1 MNNFTETVRNS
12 ADIVRVVSDYVSLK
26 GAGNAFKGLC
36 PFHSEKTP
44 SFSVHREKQIFH
56 CFGCGAGGD
65 VFSFVMLAEKVP
77 FPEAVRI
84 IAEKFGVPIPAGRRV
99 SGLDDQKFDERK
111 QLFEI
116 YERAATYFQQR
127 LSAEEAIGARQV
139 LEKRKIQPEYVARFR
154 LGYAPAAGLMNYLRL
169 QDPVSSGLFVKNERG
184 EVYDRFRR
192 RLMFPI
198 WNERGKPIGFG
209 GRALSA
215 EAQPKY
221 LNSPESPLYSKSHV
235 LYALHLARDAAQKAG
250 RFVVVE
256 GYFDCLSLHQAG
268 IENVVASCGTSLT
281 QQQVVIMARYVPE
294 VVMNYDPDAAG
305 QNAMR
310 RSIDLLLAKGLRV
323 RILKLGGGLDPD
335 DFVRK
340 EGGEV
345 YGRMLAN
352 APYFWQY
359 LMAEA
364 VRQYD
369 LSEPAMKANAVNDV
383 VQHVAKIQ
391 DRIEQLE
398 VARAVAEGFKVPES
412 VLLERLKLTPRR
424 PGLEGRTGNSGSDPN
439 FLGLQKFG
447 SDPEFPV
454 RPSNTAERK
463 LSLAEKQL
471 IQALLQ
477 DREIAATLWPLLQG
491 EFLSQIWSAPVLEKL
506 VNNPGGNVEMALEN
520 VQDEQLRREVRAAVL
535 EPFGRVSANQALAS
549 VKQLYDTFLVKELG
563 EIREQLK
570 QYGSGAAPRELVER
584 HMEIVAQKSRVEAFK
599 A

>member
-26 GAGNAFKGLC
+26 GAGSAFKGLC

-65 VFSFVMLAEKVP
+65 VFSFIMSAEKVA

-84 IAEKFGVPIPAGRRV
+84 VAEKCGVPIPAQTGM
-99 SGLDDQKFDERK
+99 DDKQFDQRK

-116 YERAATYFQQR
+116 YDRACAYFQQR
-127 LSAEEAIGARQV
+127 LSTEEAAAARQV
-139 LEKRKIQPEYVARFR
+139 LEKRQIQPAYVERFH
-154 LGYAPAAGLMNYLRL
+154 LGYAPATGLMNHLHI
-169 QDPVSSGLFVKNERG
+169 QDPVGSGLFIKNDRG
-184 EVYDRFRR
+184 ETYDRFRR

-198 WNERGKPIGFG
+198 WNERGKTIGFG
-209 GRALSA
+209 GRALA
-215 EAQPKY
+215 ADAQPKY
-221 LNSPESPLYSKSHV
+221 LNSPESPLYSKSYV
-235 LYALHLARDAAQKAG
+235 LYAMHLARDAAQKQG
-250 RFVVVE
+250 QLVVVE

-281 QQQVVIMARYVPE
+281 QQQVAIMARYVPE

-323 RILKLGGGLDPD
+323 RILKLAGGLDPD

-340 EGGEV
+340 EGGDV
-345 YGRMLAN
+345 YRGLLAR

-359 LMAEA
+359 LMGEA
-364 VRQYD
+364 ARQTD
-369 LSEPAMKANAVNDV
+369 LNDPALKASAVNDV

-398 VARAVAEGFKVPES
+398 VARAVAEGFKVPEP
-412 VLLERLKLTPRR
+412 VILERLNLTPRR
-424 PGLEGRTGNSGSDPN
+424 PDVGVVFRSRTVVETRR
-439 FLGLQKFG
+439 
-447 SDPEFPV
+447 PE
-454 RPSNTAERK
+454 RRLTS
-463 LSLAEKQL
+463 AEKQL
-471 IQALLQ
+471 ILALLQ
-477 DREIAATLWPLLQG
+477 DLEIAKALEPVLQG
-491 EFLSQIWSAPVLEKL
+491 EFLSDVWSAPVLEKL
-506 VNNPGGNVEMALEN
+506 VKEPGGNVEKALEN
-520 VQDEQLRREVRAAVL
+520 VQDEELRKEVRAAVL
-535 EPFGRVSANQALAS
+535 EPFGRISADEALSS
-549 VKQLYDTFLVKELG
+549 VTRLNNDFLVKKSR
-563 EIREQLK
+563 EILDQLK
-570 QYGSGAAPRELVER
+570 QYGNGAAPAELVEKHQNLVR
-584 HMEIVAQKSRVEAFK
+584 ELSRMGAVK

>member
-1 MNNFTETVRNS
+1 MNTFTETVRNS
-12 ADIVRVVSDYVSLK
+12 ADIVQIVSDYVSLR
-26 GAGNAFKGLC
+26 GAGSAFKGLC

-65 VFSFVMLAEKVP
+65 VFSFVMLVEKVS
-77 FPEAVRI
+77 FPEAVRVL
-84 IAEKFGVPIPAGRRV
+84 AEKCGIPVPDR
-99 SGLDDQKFDERK
+99 SGLEDKQFDQRK

-116 YERAATYFQQR
+116 YDRAAAYFQQR
-127 LSAEEAIGARQV
+127 LSMDEAAPARQV
-139 LEKRKIQPEYVARFR
+139 LEKRQIQPGFVDRFR
-154 LGYAPAAGLMNYLRL
+154 LGYAPAAGLMNHLRL
-169 QDPVSSGLFVKNERG
+169 EDPVGTGLFVKNERN

-198 WNERGKPIGFG
+198 WKERGKTIGYG

-215 EAQPKY
+215 DAQPKY
-221 LNSPESPLYSKSHV
+221 LNSPESPLYSKSNV
-235 LYALHLARDAAQKAG
+235 LYALHFARDTAQKQG
-250 RFVVVE
+250 RLVVVE

-281 QQQVVIMARYVPE
+281 QQQIAIMSRYVPE

-310 RSIDLLLAKGLRV
+310 RSIDMLLTKGLRV
-323 RILKLGGGLDPD
+323 RILKLAGGLDPD

-340 EGGEV
+340 EGREV
-345 YGRMLAN
+345 YGRLLAN

-364 VRQYD
+364 ARQYD
-369 LSEPAMKANAVNDV
+369 LGEPAMKATAVNDV

-398 VARAVAEGFKVPES
+398 VARAVAEGFRVPEP
-412 VLLERLKLTPRR
+412 VILERLNLTPRR
-424 PGLEGRTGNSGSDPN
+424 PDI
-439 FLGLQKFG
+439 
-447 SDPEFPV
+447 
-454 RPSNTAERK
+454 RPASPTRVIAGPERK
-463 LSLAEKQL
+463 LTAAEKQL

-477 DREIAATLWPLLQG
+477 DPGIAAALQPALQD
-491 EFLSQIWSAPVLEKL
+491 EFLSGVWSEPVLRQLVKEPDRNVEKL
-506 VNNPGGNVEMALEN
+506 LET
-520 VQDEQLRREVRAAVL
+520 VQDEELRREVRAAVF
-535 EPFGRVSANQALAS
+535 EDSGHISAEKALSS
-549 VKQLYDTFLVKELG
+549 VRQLNTKYLVKKRE
-563 EIREQLK
+563 EILNQLK
-570 QYGSGAAPRELVER
+570 GFGTGAAPAELIEKHQKIVE
-584 HMEIVAQKSRVEAFK
+584 EISRMGVVK

>member
-1 MNNFTETVRNS
+1 MNTFTEIVRNS

-26 GAGNAFKGLC
+26 GAGSAFKGLC

-65 VFSFVMLAEKVP
+65 VFSFVMLAEKVS

-84 IAEKFGVPIPAGRRV
+84 VAEKCGVPLPAE
-99 SGLDDQKFDERK
+99 SGMEDKKYDERK

-116 YERAATYFQQR
+116 YDRAATYFQQR
-127 LSAEEAIGARQV
+127 LSTEEAAVARQV
-139 LEKRKIQPEYVARFR
+139 LEKRQIQPAFVERFR
-154 LGYAPAAGLMNYLRL
+154 LGYAPAAGLMNHLRL
-169 QDPVSSGLFVKNERG
+169 KDPMTCGLFTRNERG

-192 RLMFPI
+192 RLIFPI
-198 WNERGKPIGFG
+198 WNERGKTIAFG
-209 GRALSA
+209 GRALA
-215 EAQPKY
+215 ADAQPKY
-221 LNSPESPLYSKSHV
+221 LNSAESPLYSKSYV
-235 LYALHLARDAAQKAG
+235 LYALHLAREAAQKAG
-250 RFVVVE
+250 RLVVVE

-281 QQQVVIMARYVPE
+281 QQQVAIMARYVPE

-310 RSIDLLLAKGLRV
+310 RSIDLLLAKGLRI

-345 YGRMLAN
+345 YSRLLAN
-352 APYFWQY
+352 APYFWRY

-364 VRQYD
+364 ARQYD
-369 LSEPAMKANAVNDV
+369 LGEPAMKATAVNEV
-383 VQHVAKIQ
+383 VQYVSKIE
-391 DRIEQLE
+391 DRIERLE

-412 VLLERLKLTPRR
+412 AILERLNLTPRR
-424 PGLEGRTGNSGSDPN
+424 PDIRPAVRKAAVIAE
-439 FLGLQKFG
+439 
-447 SDPEFPV
+447 PE
-454 RPSNTAERK
+454 RR

-471 IQALLQ
+471 IQALSQ
-477 DREIAATLWPLLQG
+477 GPEIALVVQPLLEG
-491 EFLSQIWSAPVLEKL
+491 DFLTDIWSAPVLEKL
-506 VNNPGGNVEMALEN
+506 VKQPGTNVEMALES
-520 VQDEQLRREVRAAVL
+520 VQDDELRKEVRAAVL
-535 EPFGRVSANQALAS
+535 EPFGRITPDQALAS
-549 VKQLYDTFLVKELG
+549 LKRLYDRYLVKKLG

-570 QYGSGAAPRELVER
+570 QFGGGAAPAELMTDYKET
-584 HMEIVAQKSRVEAFK
+584 VAKMSRTEAFK

>member
-1 MNNFTETVRNS
+1 MNTFTESVRNT
-12 ADIVRVVSDYVSLK
+12 ADIVQVVSDYVSLK
-26 GAGNAFKGLC
+26 GAGSAFKGLC

-84 IAEKFGVPIPAGRRV
+84 IAEKFGVPVPDR
-99 SGLDDQKFDERK
+99 SGLEDKQFDQRK

-116 YERAATYFQQR
+116 YDRAAAFFQQR
-127 LSAEEAIGARQV
+127 LSTDEASPARQV
-139 LEKRKIQPEYVARFR
+139 LEKRQIQSAYVQRFQ
-154 LGYAPAAGLMNYLRL
+154 LGYASAAGLLNHLRL
-169 QDPVSSGLFVKNERG
+169 QDPVGSGLFLKSERN

-198 WNERGKPIGFG
+198 WNERGKTIGFG
-209 GRALSA
+209 GRALSVD
-215 EAQPKY
+215 AQPKY
-221 LNSPESPLYSKSHV
+221 LNSPESPLYSKSYV
-235 LYALHLARDAAQKAG
+235 LYALHFARDVAQKKG
-250 RFVVVE
+250 RLVVVE

-281 QQQVVIMARYVPE
+281 QQQVGIMSRYVPE

-323 RILKLGGGLDPD
+323 RILKLAGGLDPD

-345 YGRMLAN
+345 YSRLLAN

-364 VRQYD
+364 ARQSD
-369 LSEPAMKANAVNDV
+369 LDEPAMKANAVNDI

-398 VARAVAEGFKVPES
+398 VARAVAEGFKVPEP
-412 VLLERLKLTPRR
+412 VILERLNLRPRR
-424 PGLEGRTGNSGSDPN
+424 PDIRPALPN
-439 FLGLQKFG
+439 RGMAK
-447 SDPEFPV
+447 
-454 RPSNTAERK
+454 AERK
-463 LSLAEKQL
+463 LTAAEKQL

-477 DREIAATLWPLLQG
+477 DPGIAIALKPVIQADV
-491 EFLSQIWSAPVLEKL
+491 LSCVWSAPVLEKL
-506 VNNPGGNVEMALEN
+506 VKEPGENVEKVLET
-520 VQDEQLRREVRAAVL
+520 VQDEELRKEVRAAVF
-535 EPFGRVSANQALAS
+535 EDSGHISTEKALSS
-549 VKQLYDTFLVKELG
+549 VRQLNTKYLVKKRE
-563 EIREQLK
+563 EILDQLK
-570 QYGSGAAPRELVER
+570 QFGTGAAPAELVEK
-584 HMEIVAQKSRVEAFK
+584 HQKIVEEISRMGAVK

>member
-26 GAGNAFKGLC
+26 GAGSAFKGLC

-65 VFSFVMLAEKVP
+65 VFSFIMSAEKVA

-84 IAEKFGVPIPAGRRV
+84 VAEKCGVPIPAQP
-99 SGLDDQKFDERK
+99 GLDDKQFDQRK

-116 YERAATYFQQR
+116 YDRACAYFQQR
-127 LSAEEAIGARQV
+127 LSTEEAAAARQV
-139 LEKRKIQPEYVARFR
+139 LEKRQIQPAYVERFH
-154 LGYAPAAGLMNYLRL
+154 LGYAPATGLMNHLHI
-169 QDPVSSGLFVKNERG
+169 QDPVGSGLFIKNDRG
-184 EVYDRFRR
+184 ETYDRFRR

-198 WNERGKPIGFG
+198 WNERGKTIGFG
-209 GRALSA
+209 GRALA
-215 EAQPKY
+215 ADAQPKY
-221 LNSPESPLYSKSHV
+221 LNSPESPLYSKSYV
-235 LYALHLARDAAQKAG
+235 LYAMHLARDAAQKQG
-250 RFVVVE
+250 QLVVVE

-281 QQQVVIMARYVPE
+281 QQQVAIMARYVPE

-323 RILKLGGGLDPD
+323 RILKLAGGLDPD

-340 EGGEV
+340 EGGDV
-345 YGRMLAN
+345 YRGLLAR

-364 VRQYD
+364 ARQTD
-369 LSEPAMKANAVNDV
+369 LNDPALKASAVNDV

-398 VARAVAEGFKVPES
+398 VARAVAEGFKVPEP
-412 VLLERLKLTPRR
+412 VILERLNLTPRR
-424 PGLEGRTGNSGSDPN
+424 PDVGVVFRSRTVVETRR
-439 FLGLQKFG
+439 
-447 SDPEFPV
+447 PE
-454 RPSNTAERK
+454 RRLTS
-463 LSLAEKQL
+463 AEKQL
-471 IQALLQ
+471 ILALLQ
-477 DREIAATLWPLLQG
+477 DLEIAKALEPVLQG
-491 EFLSQIWSAPVLEKL
+491 EFLSDVWSAPVLEKL
-506 VNNPGGNVEMALEN
+506 VKEPGGNVEKALEN
-520 VQDEQLRREVRAAVL
+520 VQDEELRKEVRAAVL
-535 EPFGRVSANQALAS
+535 EPFGRISADEALSS
-549 VKQLYDTFLVKELG
+549 VTRLNNDFLVKKSR
-563 EIREQLK
+563 EILDQLK
-570 QYGSGAAPRELVER
+570 QYGNGAAPAELVEKHQNLVR
-584 HMEIVAQKSRVEAFK
+584 ELSRMGAVK